1 MATTQE
7 LEKNLER
14 AGAVAAGR
22 FTADGRLVE
31 QRAKSAEVT
40 DQLAGIA
47 SQFAATLGMVLR
59 TFTASYSELSG
70 IPLVPFHGWIYSG
83 GEMTSVVQNDVW
95 TIYHTES
102 SSFRRPEPVVERT
115 LSGLIACHGVKLA
128 AYYSPDGQI
137 VAHVQTIPH
146 SQDLRAT
153 ATQIVA
159 SVVGTARG
167 LGMAYSRLAK
177 QSWTPFRSLIY
188 SGGDWTIAATGTR
201 WLLADAGECNVDEIY
216 QALPW

>member
-1 MATTQE
+1 MAATQE
-7 LEKNLER
+7 LEGNLAR
-14 AGAVAAGR
+14 PGAVATGR

-31 QRAKSAEVT
+31 KRAKSADVT
-40 DQLAGIA
+40 DELAGVA

-59 TFTASYSELSG
+59 TFSASYSQLSG

-95 TIYHTES
+95 TILRTAD
-102 SSFRRPEPVVERT
+102 SSFRQTEPAAEKT
-115 LSGLIACHGVKLA
+115 LAGLLACHGVKFA
-128 AYYSPDGQI
+128 AYYHPDGEMI
-137 VAHVQTIPH
+137 AHAQAMPL

-159 SVVGTARG
+159 SVVGTVKG
-167 LGMAYSRLAK
+167 LAMAYSRLAE
-177 QSWTPFRSLIY
+177 QPWTPFRVLIY
-188 SGGDWTIAATGTR
+188 SGGDWTVAASGTR
-201 WLLADAGECNVDEIY
+201 WVLADAGECSVEQIY